1 MANDDS
7 ADVNSSRRN
16 NKRPATDEPQDD
28 DLPQPYSASQLQSVK
43 RRALSPSEQPRK
55 QKRPGARARLTDADR
70 EAIRRRQAEREAQ
83 LAADDAAAIERNRQ
97 RGGINDVVRQHYNSV
112 PERGREWRNT
122 DSRIKGLRA
131 FNNWVK
137 SCIIQRYSPDE
148 DHTPGSREMGRSSGN
163 ELLVLDIGCGKGG
176 DLNKWQQAPQPIQLY
191 VGLDPADV
199 SIEQARDRYRSMQ
212 RGGPGGRGGRG
223 GYNRRP
229 PPRLFEAH
237 FAVKDCYSESIE
249 DLDII
254 RQVGFD
260 PSPMNKRGFDVVSMM
275 FSMHYAFES
284 EKNARTMLRNVAGA
298 LKKGGRF
305 IGCIPNSDVL
315 GERVRQFNAKMA
327 AKKQQQGGSTD
338 DKKPEEQ
345 KNGDKKDAANE
356 GQNAGNGTAADGDSP
371 PHHPESPPHFAASPP
386 TIADSPEFHPD
397 SPAHVPASP
406 PYFAGSPKSP
416 PHHPDST
423 TKPATAPAGA
433 TADSAGNQDKKAGN
447 DGKKADGAEDAA
459 SEGEVEEGE
468 AEPTAEWGN
477 SIYRVRFPGPTPAD
491 GIFRPAFGWKYNF
504 FLDEAVEEVPEYVV
518 PWEAFRALADDY
530 NLELQFHRTFPEV
543 WEAEKDDPEMGPLS
557 ERMRVRERGKG
568 PLLVSDEEME
578 AASFYIGFCFYKV

>member
-1 MANDDS
+1 M
-7 ADVNSSRRN
+7 
-16 NKRPATDEPQDD
+16 
-28 DLPQPYSASQLQSVK
+28 
-43 RRALSPSEQPRK
+43 SEAELENLRK
-55 QKRPGARARLTDADR
+55 
-70 EAIRRRQAEREAQ
+70 RQAERERQ
-83 LAADDAAAIERNRQ
+83 LAADEAASAERARQ
-97 RGGINDVVRQHYNSV
+97 RGINDVVRQHYNSV
-112 PERGREWRNT
+112 PERGREWRTT
-122 DSRIKGLRA
+122 DSKIKGLRV

-199 SIEQARDRYRSMQ
+199 SIDQARERYRTMRS
-212 RGGPGGRGGRG
+212 GGRGGRG
-223 GYNRRP
+223 GHHHRRP
-229 PPRLFEAH
+229 PPRIFDAR

-249 DLDII
+249 NLEII
-254 RQVGFD
+254 QQVGFD

-315 GERVRQFNAKMA
+315 GERVRQFNQKMA
-327 AKKQQQGGSTD
+327 AKRKANKTD
-338 DKKPEEQ
+338 AQKPEGSEATAA
-345 KNGDKKDAANE
+345 GGEAKDAAS
-356 GQNAGNGTAADGDSP
+356 GGSAPGDSP
-371 PHHPESPPHFAASPP
+371 PHVPGSPPHFA
-386 TIADSPEFHPD
+386 E
-397 SPAHVPASP
+397 
-406 PYFAGSPKSP
+406 SP
-416 PHHPDST
+416 PHHPDS
-423 TKPATAPAGA
+423 PPHM
-433 TADSAGNQDKKAGN
+433 ADSPPHHPPSPTSGEPNENAT
-447 DGKKADGAEDAA
+447 DGKYAPQAEAD
-459 SEGEVEEGE
+459 EGEVEEGE
-468 AEPTAEWGN
+468 AEATAEWGN
-477 SIYRVRFPGPTPAD
+477 SIYRVRFPGETPAD
-491 GIFRPAFGWKYNF
+491 GIFRPAFGWKYSF

-543 WEAEKDDPEMGPLS
+543 WENEKDDPDMGPLS
-557 ERMRVRERGKG
+557 ERMGVRGRGRG